1 MAAATSLALM
11 AAGAASNTIGSFY
24 SAKGQQ
30 SALRYQA
37 SIAETN
43 ARIAE
48 LGAQSELARGQR
60 EEQASRLRTAQIKS
74 SQRTAMAANG
84 IDIGEGTARDILT
97 ATDYMGEMDAN
108 TIAANA
114 LGQAW
119 GYRTQGMNF
128 QNEARMA
135 RASASAISPG
145 MAAATTLLGE
155 AGRVTSA
162 WYAMDKAGTAAKP
175 AAASAPIS
183 TNWVGGGL
191 NPAKSGYGLR

>member
-37 SIAETN
+37 DIADTN

-48 LGAQSELARGQR
+48 LGAQSELIRGQR
-60 EEQASRLRTAQIKS
+60 EEQASRLRTAQLKS
-74 SQRTAMAANG
+74 GQRVAMAANG
-84 IDIGEGTARDILT
+84 IDLGEGSARDILT
-97 ATDYMGEMDAN
+97 STDYMGEVDAN

-128 QNEARMA
+128 QNDARMA
-135 RASASAISPG
+135 RANASAISPG

-155 AGRVTSA
+155 AGRVAST
-162 WYAMDKAGTAAKP
+162 WYAMDKAAATPKP
-175 AAASAPIS
+175 APSEPIK

-191 NPAKSGYGLR
+191 NPAKSGYGLRY